1 MAALK
6 SLNKND
12 ITELKALTRPPDGV
26 RLVIET
32 VCIMKK
38 VAPKKVAGDK
48 VIKRCMIILSY
59 YIYNILQQL

>member
-1 MAALK
+1 MASLK

-12 ITELKALTRPPDGV
+12 VTEVKAMKSPPDGV
-26 RLVIET
+26 RMVMEA

-48 VIKRCMIILSY
+48 VIYFKKKTIKNYKILK
-59 YIYNILQQL
+59 